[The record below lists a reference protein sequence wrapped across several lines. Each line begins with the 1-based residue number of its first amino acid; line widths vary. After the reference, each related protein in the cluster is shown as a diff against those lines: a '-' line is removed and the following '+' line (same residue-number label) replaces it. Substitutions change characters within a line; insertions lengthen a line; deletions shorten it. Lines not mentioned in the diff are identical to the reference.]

1 MVICIMIFEVNQN
14 CDLLECVMMWFI
26 ILYPASHS
34 VKAFFFFF
42 RSFSN
47 WYFLQRTL
55 QNLFPQIKIK
65 ELPPRQVLWIKSQQL
80 KLEEIAR
87 FLQNILSNKN
97 FFHSRIVQ
105 LFLQSNLSTE
115 FIQENID
122 GKRNDEVSTV
132 PRITTLEFKL
142 ENDTKVIEKI
152 VKLHL
157 DKVTVNNPQ
166 ITYHGPTDSNHKSVQ
181 NLFSSKR
188 KSLVHHHNH
197 MQSLAE
203 DSNPDLNSSFQ
214 KHRNN
219 SGIIY
224 WSL

>member
-1 MVICIMIFEVNQN
+1 MTESDANFC
-14 CDLLECVMMWFI
+14 I
-26 ILYPASHS
+26 ILLKVFIS
-34 VKAFFFFF
+34 FF

-55 QNLFPQIKIK
+55 QNLFPQTKFK

-80 KLEEIAR
+80 KLEEIAK

-122 GKRNDEVSTV
+122 GKRNDEVNTV
-132 PRITTLEFKL
+132 PRIPVLEFKL
-142 ENDTKVIEKI
+142 DNDTKVIEKI
-152 VKLHL
+152 TKLNL
-157 DKVTVNNPQ
+157 DKVTVTNPQ

-181 NLFSSKR
+181 NLFSTKR
-188 KSLVHHHNH
+188 KSLVQHHNH
-197 MQSLAE
+197 MQALAE
-203 DSNPDLNSSFQ
+203 DSNTELDRSFM

-224 WSL
+224 